1 MKKPHV
7 FNRPMFNTGGTSAYG
22 KGITSNLVSDEQRQ
36 RFNDGGRVGMYN
48 GRAVIPPYMDKS
60 PYYHDLKSRRPG
72 SEEGYPTLMKD
83 WWQYQTIPEIK
94 DVAEWEKIYGTESP
108 FGIAPEKSRTYR
120 SQGPE
125 AVDYLFKGTG
135 EDTDIVRRTTPS
147 ELKVDEEI
155 EEAAKAVDMTVEE
168 YKASQEK
175 GQDVTGG
182 KEQAAIGQHTIQR
195 LQKQMKADEEKN
207 ALTGDPLGGGA
218 GVTDTNMLDIGEI
231 VDKYYDKK
239 AAAGEGLW
247 RMAGAFATA
256 SQQSKKDAMATLGK
270 EFGAVGKTLATDKKT
285 RDRLKA
291 TGEIQREI
299 YRQSRIAKGEADIKT
314 AEAKEKIVQ
323 ARPDKET
330 TAADTFAF
338 FRTKFDFDEAVKRTL
353 GDDVL
358 TIPVGTDLVSMKKIP
373 GKVYQIKLP
382 SGNVKYNMY
391 DEAGAELSDFDIE
404 EYIKQIS

>member
-7 FNRPMFNTGGTSAYG
+7 LNRPMFNTGGTSAYG
-22 KGITSNLVSDEQRQ
+22 RGITSNLVSDEQRQ
-36 RFNDGGRVGMYN
+36 RFNYGGRVGLRS
-48 GRAVIPPYMDKS
+48 GTIPSYMDQS
-60 PYYHDLKSRRPG
+60 IYQHGAVPGVPG
-72 SEEGYPTLMKD
+72 SIAKLSLSDPTRMKD
-83 WWQYQTIPEIK
+83 WWQYQTIPEVK

-125 AVDYLFKGTG
+125 EMDYLFKGV
-135 EDTDIVRRTTPS
+135 EDADIVRRTIPG

-155 EEAAKAVDMTVEE
+155 EEAAKEADMTVEE
-168 YKASQEK
+168 YKATQE
-175 GQDVTGG
+175 DVDDRVG
-182 KEQAAIGQHTIQR
+182 KSTSRATLNR
-195 LQKQMKADEEKN
+195 LQKQMEEEEKSK
-207 ALTGDPLGGGA
+207 ALTGERAGA
-218 GVTDTNMLDIGEI
+218 GIADTNMLDIGEI

-270 EFGAVGKTLATDKKT
+270 EFGAVGQTLATDKKT
-285 RDRLKA
+285 RDKLKA

-314 AEAKEKIVQ
+314 AERKEEMLQ
-323 ARPDKET
+323 ARPDKEA
-330 TAADTFAF
+330 TAADTFKF
-338 FRTKFDFDEAVKRTL
+338 FRTKFDFDTSVKRTL
-353 GDDVL
+353 GDDVI

-373 GKVYQIKLP
+373 GKIYQVKTQG
-382 SGNVKYNMY
+382 GNVIYKMY
-391 DEAGAELSDFDIE
+391 DDNNQEIQDFNIQ
-404 EYIKQIS
+404 EYIKLLG